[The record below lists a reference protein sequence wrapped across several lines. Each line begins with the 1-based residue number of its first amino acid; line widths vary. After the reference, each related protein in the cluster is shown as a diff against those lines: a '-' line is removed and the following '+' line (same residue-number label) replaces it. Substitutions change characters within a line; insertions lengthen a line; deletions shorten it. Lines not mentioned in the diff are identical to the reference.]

1 VKLRLFGTMLGGL
14 VLLALWIVARRDGER
29 GGVGERASGPAHT
42 AVPRARLEPAPAAA
56 RAAVAPEGAASARA
70 TPAPGGARLF
80 GTFTDAGDGRPLGAL
95 ALGVQGAATERRTR
109 TARDGSFAFELAPGA
124 WTFFLRPPQGRVAF
138 VQELVLAA
146 GEERELSRALGTAQS
161 LCVRVWRVERGDV
174 VPCADADVWLIQGDD
189 DRLAR
194 ARWPDVAGLAAVRT
208 DREGRVE
215 LPCEDF
221 AKVLLL
227 VERAGYLPY
236 AAAFDFNPVLSW
248 SAFSPDGCIHLAL
261 AELGASVRGRVL
273 DPAGRPLEGAL
284 VAVIDCAEPAYAL
297 EDLGRVP
304 AHVDGL
310 ALQPGEHP
318 ALTHTTNDGEFT
330 LEIPRALAE
339 RGSGATLLVLSGRA
353 ELVHHATRAL
363 DAAELLGKRAVE
375 LTLPAAGPV
384 ELEFVDQHGATRDG
398 VASVRDPDGFAH
410 GGTDAPTIVDLLAR
424 GAGRRFQT
432 SAGRVQLLHPGG
444 RVRVGLSP
452 GGLWDGREFELK
464 IPAGQELRRLRVVVP
479 R

>member
-1 VKLRLFGTMLGGL
+1 MKFRLFGTMLGGL

-29 GGVGERASGPAHT
+29 GSLHERESGPARA
-42 AVPRARLEPAPAAA
+42 AVPGPRLEPAPAAE
-56 RAAVAPEGAASARA
+56 RAAIAPEDESLASAARA
-70 TPAPGGARLF
+70 TPTPGGARLF
-80 GTFTDAGDGRPLGAL
+80 GTFIDAEDGRPLGAL
-95 ALGVQGAATERRTR
+95 ELGVRGAETERRTR
-109 TARDGSFAFELAPGA
+109 TARDGSFAFELAAGA
-124 WTFFLRPPQGRVAF
+124 WTFFLRPPPGRVAF
-138 VQELVLAA
+138 VEELVLAPD
-146 GEERELSRALGTAQS
+146 EERELSRALGTARS
-161 LCVRVWRVERGDV
+161 LCVRVWCVERGDV

-194 ARWPDVAGLAAVRT
+194 ARWPDVAGLASVRT
-208 DREGRVE
+208 DPAGRVE
-215 LPCEDF
+215 LPFEDF

-284 VAVIDCAEPAYAL
+284 VAVIDSAEPAYDL
-297 EDLGRVP
+297 KDLGRVP

-310 ALQPGEHP
+310 ALQPGEHS
-318 ALTHTTNDGEFT
+318 ALGHTTNDGEFT

-339 RGSGATLLVLSGRA
+339 RGSGATLLVLPGRA
-353 ELVHHATRAL
+353 QLVHHATRAL

-375 LTLPAAGPV
+375 LTLSAAGPV

-398 VASVRDPDGFAH
+398 VASVRDPDGFVH
-410 GGTDAPTIVDLLAR
+410 GSADAPTIFDLVAR

-432 SAGRVQLLHPGG
+432 HAGRVQLLHPGG
-444 RVRVGLSP
+444 RVRVGRRR
-452 GGLWDGREFELK
+452 DEQ
-464 IPAGQELRRLRVVVP
+464 AGHA
-479 R
+479 